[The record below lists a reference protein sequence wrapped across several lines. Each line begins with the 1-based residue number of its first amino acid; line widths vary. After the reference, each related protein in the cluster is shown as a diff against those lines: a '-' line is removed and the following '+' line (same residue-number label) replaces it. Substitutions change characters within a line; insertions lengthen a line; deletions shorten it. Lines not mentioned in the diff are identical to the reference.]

1 MKQTIVQMAI
11 LPGKTRDANPL
22 ECTKNTNNL
31 HKFIGL
37 LTCDFT
43 VVLQKLT
50 QELDV

>member
-1 MKQTIVQMAI
+1 MKQTVVQMAI

-22 ECTKNTNNL
+22 EYTKNTNNL

-43 VVLQKLT
+43 VVLQKLPH
-50 QELDV
+50 ELHV